1 MLLFT
6 PNSVISNDY
15 SPFKMLL
22 RGRGCNHSIINTMTH
37 SLTAY
42 KFFIKKNRTLV
53 FTSIL
58 AFKITGDERI
68 ELPLKV
74 LETSVIPFDQSPI
87 FNSISNIEK

>member
-6 PNSVISNDY
+6 PNSVNSNDC
-15 SPFKMLL
+15 SPFKMPL

>member
-1 MLLFT
+1 
-6 PNSVISNDY
+6 
-15 SPFKMLL
+15 
-22 RGRGCNHSIINTMTH
+22 MTH

-58 AFKITGDERI
+58 VFKITGDERI